1 MPVVRNKSGLEK
13 VFVDNLEELGNLSAR
28 TDIADSSTSV
38 FLKASASGVLE
49 VSGDSNITSGQ
60 DVKSAGS
67 GLQQVLMYGRHFD
80 GTLHPLET
88 TANDRLLV
96 DVSELTNV
104 GQLTTSSSL
113 PAMQICG
120 FNDGDSKFKS
130 LKCDSDGNLI
140 TSHDSTRS
148 DGTAIVV
155 GVTVAANLQ
164 IGSTIDIGTKKSI
177 IIVGKASGNHPINIL
192 HSPDNTNFYLYSS
205 VSPVAYDGMYHY
217 NINIEN
223 GLGYYQIF
231 NSNQS
236 NTFELVY
243 STY

>member
-28 TDIADSSTSV
+28 TDIADRSTSV

-49 VSGDSNITSGQ
+49 VSDSNITSGQ
-60 DVKSAGS
+60 DVKIAGS
-67 GLQQVLMYGRHFD
+67 GLQQVLMYGRHYD

-88 TANDRLLV
+88 TANDRLIV

-104 GQLTTSSSL
+104 GQLTTSSTL

-120 FNDGDSKFKS
+120 FNNGDSRFKS
-130 LKCDSDGNLI
+130 LKCDSDGNLT
-140 TSHDSTRS
+140 TSDASTR
-148 DGTAIVV
+148 DGGTAIVV
-155 GVTVAANLQ
+155 GVTVNANLQ
-164 IGSTIDIGTKKSI
+164 IGSNIDIQTKKSI
-177 IIVGKASGNHPINIL
+177 IIAGKASGNHSINIL

-205 VSPVAYDGMYHY
+205 VSPVSYDGMYHY

-236 NTFELVY
+236 NTFELIYV
-243 STY
+243 TY

>member
-1 MPVVRNKSGLEK
+1 MPIVRNTKGHEQVHVSNISDVTLTTDGLES
-13 VFVDNLEELGNLSAR
+13 LQTAGNASLSSIDGKI
-28 TDIADSSTSV
+28 TQ
-38 FLKASASGVLE
+38 
-49 VSGDSNITSGQ
+49 GDGIITSGG
-60 DVKSAGS
+60 D
-67 GLQQVLMYGRHFD
+67 GLQQVLIYGRHFD

-104 GQLTTSSSL
+104 GEITTSSSL

-140 TSHDSTRS
+140 TSNDSTRS

-177 IIVGKASGNHPINIL
+177 IIAGKASGNHAINIL
-192 HSPDNTNFYLYSS
+192 HSPDNVNFYLYSS
-205 VSPVAYDGMYHY
+205 VSPVAFDGMYHY
-217 NINIEN
+217 NLNIHR

-236 NTFELVY
+236 NTFELLYV
-243 STY
+243 TY